1 MSSTAPLPCDSS
13 ATGDSLARLNSQQQ
27 LRLTEVLDCYL
38 SALETGAP
46 LDQRALLAAHPD
58 LADSLQTYF
67 RSLEELH
74 CIAAGFGGGERTP
87 DEAQAE
93 ECTADE
99 CSADQRNVDAGPLR
113 VGEFELLRELGR
125 GGMGVV
131 YEARQRS
138 LQRLVAVK
146 ILPFAS
152 VLDSR
157 QISRF
162 KHEAQAAARL
172 HHAHIVPVFAIGA
185 ERGVHY
191 YAMQLVQ
198 GQSLETFLTE
208 MRRTRLRPPRDYFTT
223 IAEWARQAAEALQA
237 AHEAGI
243 VHRDIKPSNLLID
256 EQRKLWVTDFG
267 LARVEHDLS
276 LTRTGDLVGTLRYM
290 SPEQAAGNA
299 LLVDHRADVYS
310 LGATLYELATLQPA
324 YGNEQGAALLRKM
337 ETCSPPLPRSIR
349 SATPRPL
356 ESIIVKAMARERDQ
370 RYATAAELAADL
382 QRFLQGEPVHARPP
396 SLLERGQR
404 FRPPQALWLLML
416 LLLWSVGGLGYV
428 VRNQAS
434 IASPASAA
442 PDEQSI
448 TSPVAPRRELAI
460 AQNRLGLE
468 MHRTRRT
475 REAAEAFA
483 SAVELHRELLAAEP
497 VSAELHSRLANS
509 YSNWSVALSD
519 DGDSGSALQQ
529 LSHAIT
535 HQQRAIQLEPANQ
548 RYTTLLQRHRE
559 LQQKIRRRLT
569 TSLELTAREIVPT
582 GH

>member
-1 MSSTAPLPCDSS
+1 MSSTAPLPCDSTAARDALSQLTS
-13 ATGDSLARLNSQQQ
+13 AQQ

-58 LADSLQTYF
+58 LAASLQTYF

-74 CIAAGFGGGERTP
+74 RIAAGFGGGDRTP
-87 DEAQAE
+87 DEAPAND
-93 ECTADE
+93 CTGDT
-99 CSADQRNVDAGPLR
+99 GPLR

-152 VLDSR
+152 VFDSR

-172 HHAHIVPVFAIGA
+172 HHPHIVPVFAIGE

-198 GQSLETFLTE
+198 GQSLETFLIE

-223 IAEWARQAAEALQA
+223 IAEWARQAADALQA

-256 EQRKLWVTDFG
+256 EQKKLWVTDFG

-324 YGNEQGAALLRKM
+324 YGSEQGAALLRKM
-337 ETCSPPLPRSIR
+337 ESCSPPLPRSIR
-349 SATPRPL
+349 SAIPRPL

-396 SLLERGQR
+396 SLLGRGQR
-404 FRPPQALWLLML
+404 CRPPQARWLLML

-428 VRNQAS
+428 VRSQGS
-434 IASPASAA
+434 IAAPASAA
-442 PDEQSI
+442 PGEQPI
-448 TSPVAPRRELAI
+448 TSPLDPRRELAI

-468 MHRTRRT
+468 MHGARRT

-483 SAVELHRELLAAEP
+483 NAVVLHRELLAAEP
-497 VSAELHSRLANS
+497 DSAELHSRLANS

-519 DGDSGSALQQ
+519 DGDSRSALEQ
-529 LSHAIT
+529 LAQAIT
-535 HQQRAIQLEPANQ
+535 YQQRAVELQPANQ
-548 RYTTLLQRHRE
+548 RYTTLLHRHRE

-569 TSLELTAREIVPT
+569 TSLELTARDIVPT